1 MVKRRTNPNVKYKG
15 VTRWRA
21 PPHRVANQLKTFI
34 PVGIAITI
42 VAAVK

>member
-1 MVKRRTNPNVKYKG
+1 MVKSRINPNVKYKG

-21 PPHRVANQLKTFI
+21 PPHKVANQLKTFI
-34 PVGIAITI
+34 PVGMAMTI